1 MGKLRSLTADEILVQ
16 LFYAKKI
23 VRLSTTT
30 TATVDGVGGSC
41 NILGASIPPLP
52 KISNV
57 VFMGPIK

>member
-23 VRLSTTT
+23 VRLSTPTDITT
-30 TATVDGVGGSC
+30 DDGGGSSSC
-41 NILGASIPPLP
+41 VVLGTSIPPLP

-57 VFMGPIK
+57 GY